1 MAKVGIPYLKLD
13 TQNHYVEKEKKDKH
27 SGNARAVILEGLEER
42 QSSDPDLKQE
52 RTVLNKYYGIRSG
65 EELVTML
72 ENSAAEYVITDSRGR
87 KRHLRNNANI
97 AFACICKPDSEY
109 INSLTKEQQEQFFD
123 DSYEI
128 MKKMLEARG
137 LVVDAA
143 VVHYDEGSP
152 HMHIYGHDPA
162 YNMGRKFDLNMREQM
177 NRGYY
182 PVEMR
187 KRGWDVEDLPRNY
200 DPEKAKTL
208 SEEELKDYKKE
219 CRANRKQHGKSS
231 KTYKAD
237 KDAAKIKADAEKQAK
252 RITAQAEQQ
261 ARQITVQAKQ
271 QAERIKADAEN
282 QAVKIISDAK
292 FDAYQTKMDNQRITA
307 ELAEKE
313 RVLADREHANAEKEK
328 TLAKKEQELQK
339 ESFRQEMERETLD
352 TRESALDARE
362 ASIDEEVENYKADLQ
377 EVANKAVE
385 QFKGQLKEQ
394 YAEKYESM
402 KTKLMQTYQFNAD
415 RLKEREKA
423 LDVLSRYADDYT
435 VNEIARQQAGKRN
448 TSPMAERERINRSK
462 RILQGGY
469 AWIDEPQTNGS
480 GNKGFSF

>member
-87 KRHLRNNANI
+87 KRHLRSNANI
-97 AFACICKPDSEY
+97 AFACICKPESEY
-109 INSLTKEQQEQFFD
+109 INSLTKEQQERFFD
-123 DSYEI
+123 DSYEV
-128 MKKMLEARG
+128 MSQMLGARG

-152 HMHIYGHDPA
+152 HMHIYGHDPS

-187 KRGWDVEDLPRNY
+187 ARGWDVEDLPRNY

-208 SEEELKDYKKE
+208 SEEELKEYKKE
-219 CRANRKQHGKSS
+219 CRSNRKQHGKSS

-252 RITAQAEQQ
+252 QITLQAEQQAKQMINQAEQQ
-261 ARQITVQAKQ
+261 ARKIRA
-271 QAERIKADAEN
+271 QAEQEWSKQTEKMLHAYVCEDMRLKKREAD
-282 QAVKIISDAK
+282 
-292 FDAYQTKMDNQRITA
+292 
-307 ELAEKE
+307 
-313 RVLADREHANAEKEK
+313 
-328 TLAKKEQELQK
+328 
-339 ESFRQEMERETLD
+339 
-352 TRESALDARE
+352 LDARE
-362 ASIDEEVENYKADLQ
+362 DAQNARKATLDEQAKKNTSDAKQV
-377 EVANKAVE
+377 
-385 QFKGQLKEQ
+385 LKQ
-394 YAEKYESM
+394 QMSVS
-402 KTKLMQTYQFNAD
+402 
-415 RLKEREKA
+415 EREKKADEKEKSISEREQELIKAVGAYDKLYEYAKKYEKA
-423 LDVLSRYADDYT
+423 LERK
-435 VNEIARQQAGKRN
+435 QQK
-448 TSPMAERERINRSK
+448 TTDEAERERIAKRRASVNTGEYV
-462 RILQGGY
+462 RILQEHNAKHQYDGM
-469 AWIDEPQTNGS
+469 TL
-480 GNKGFSF
+480 

>member
-27 SGNARAVILEGLEER
+27 SGNARAVILEGLKER
-42 QSSDPDLKQE
+42 QSSDPDLKRE
-52 RTVLNKYYGIRSG
+52 RTVLNKYYGIESG

-87 KRHLRNNANI
+87 KRHLRSNANI
-97 AFACICKPDSEY
+97 AFACICKPEREY
-109 INSLTKEQQEQFFD
+109 INSLTKEEQEKFFD

-128 MKKMLEARG
+128 MKRMLEARG

-187 KRGWDVEDLPRNY
+187 ARGWDVEDLPRNY

-208 SEEELKDYKKE
+208 SKEELKEYKKE

-231 KTYKAD
+231 KTYKAE

-252 RITAQAEQQ
+252 QITAQAEQQ
-261 ARQITVQAKQ
+261 AKQIILQAEQ
-271 QAERIKADAEN
+271 QAEKIRKKA
-282 QAVKIISDAK
+282 
-292 FDAYQTKMDNQRITA
+292 
-307 ELAEKE
+307 
-313 RVLADREHANAEKEK
+313 
-328 TLAKKEQELQK
+328 EQEWSKQTEKMLHTYVCEDMRLK
-339 ESFRQEMERETLD
+339 KREADLD
-352 TRESALDARE
+352 TREDTQNARE
-362 ASIDEEVENYKADLQ
+362 AILDERAKKITSDAKQV
-377 EVANKAVE
+377 
-385 QFKGQLKEQ
+385 LKRQ
-394 YAEKYESM
+394 MSVS
-402 KTKLMQTYQFNAD
+402 
-415 RLKEREKA
+415 EREKKADEKEKDISEREQELVKAVNAYNKLYEYATKYEKA
-423 LDVLSRYADDYT
+423 LERKMQKTTD
-435 VNEIARQQAGKRN
+435 E
-448 TSPMAERERINRSK
+448 AERERIAKRRASVTTGEYM
-462 RILQGGY
+462 RILQEHNAKHQYDGM
-469 AWIDEPQTNGS
+469 TL
-480 GNKGFSF
+480 

>member
-87 KRHLRNNANI
+87 KRHLRSNANI
-97 AFACICKPDSEY
+97 AFACICKPESEY

-128 MKKMLEARG
+128 MKQMLEARG

-152 HMHIYGHDPA
+152 HMHIYGHDPS
-162 YNMGRKFDLNMREQM
+162 YNMGRKFDLKMRDNM

-208 SEEELKDYKKE
+208 SADELEEYKEE

-231 KTYKAD
+231 KTYKAE

-252 RITAQAEQQ
+252 QITAQAEQQ
-261 ARQITVQAKQ
+261 ARQITAQAKQ
-271 QAERIKADAEN
+271 QAEQIKADAES
-282 QAVKIISDAK
+282 QAVKIITDAR
-292 FDAYQTKMDNQRITA
+292 FDAYQTKMDNQRKTA

-313 RVLADREHANAEKEK
+313 RVLAEKEHANAEKEK
-328 TLAKKEQELQK
+328 QLKAETVRQEFEQEK
-339 ESFRQEMERETLD
+339 LD
-352 TRESALDARE
+352 TRESALDART
-362 ASIDEEVENYKADLQ
+362 ASLDKYIEDYKADLQ
-377 EVANKAVE
+377 EGLKMAYTELEKQLESKYINLADVVQVLKA
-385 QFKGQLKEQ
+385 
-394 YAEKYESM
+394 
-402 KTKLMQTYQFNAD
+402 
-415 RLKEREKA
+415 
-423 LDVLSRYADDYT
+423 YADEHEAMKIAAEQSAKQKGRLPSEIRKEVRSSAAMIRDIFGRRNDIMPDY
-435 VNEIARQQAGKRN
+435 RN
-448 TSPMAERERINRSK
+448 QRTHELGE
-462 RILQGGY
+462 
-469 AWIDEPQTNGS
+469 
-480 GNKGFSF
+480 

>member
-72 ENSAAEYVITDSRGR
+72 ETSAAEYVITDSRGR

-97 AFACICKPDSEY
+97 AFACICKPESEY

-123 DSYEI
+123 DSYEV
-128 MKKMLEARG
+128 MSQMLEARG

-200 DPEKAKTL
+200 DPEKAKIL
-208 SEEELKDYKKE
+208 SKEELKEYKKE
-219 CRANRKQHGKSS
+219 CRANRKQHGKSA

-237 KDAAKIKADAEKQAK
+237 KDAARIKADAEKQA
-252 RITAQAEQQ
+252 RQITAQAEQQ
-261 ARQITVQAKQ
+261 ARQITAQAKQ
-271 QAERIKADAEN
+271 QAERIKADAKS
-282 QAVKIISDAK
+282 QAVQIVSNAK
-292 FDAYQTKMDNQRITA
+292 FDAYQIDLDNKQKTA
-307 ELAEKE
+307 ELADRE
-313 RVLADREHANAEKEK
+313 RVLAEKEHANAEKERANAEK
-328 TLAKKEQELQK
+328 EKMLAEKEKELQK
-339 ESFRQEMERETLD
+339 ESFRQEMEQETLD
-352 TRESALDARE
+352 TDRSALE
-362 ASIDEEVENYKADLQ
+362 ADRANFKSYMDNYKA
-377 EVANKAVE
+377 KAE
-385 QFKGQLKEQ
+385 NELKTARTELEGQLES
-394 YAEKYESM
+394 KYINIANVV
-402 KTKLMQTYQFNAD
+402 QV
-415 RLKEREKA
+415 LKA
-423 LDVLSRYADDYT
+423 YADEHEAMKIAAEQSAKQKGRLPS
-435 VNEIARQQAGKRN
+435 EIRKEVRSSAAMIRDIFGRRN
-448 TSPMAERERINRSK
+448 DIMEYRNQRAHELGE
-462 RILQGGY
+462 
-469 AWIDEPQTNGS
+469 
-480 GNKGFSF
+480 